1 MYKFL
6 FVLLLAA
13 QGLFAQNPCKIQN
26 LRIEQTACN
35 DEGIFYVYLVFERQN
50 TSGSFLVLGN
60 GKNYGTFPYQN
71 APVKIGPLK
80 ADCTTEYE
88 FLVKDAEFPDC
99 QAFAEMGKKCC
110 AVHCNI
116 YVDSIVSTCHDATL
130 DMAIAVSRP
139 AKNTGNFKLKINGEA
154 KGTFPLGG
162 HAIVNG
168 IPIDPLEPV
177 MEIIACLVDSETCCD
192 TFQYVNPC
200 FCSITGFKTQV
211 LDCNP
216 EDSTFSVKINF
227 TGTEVGDSF
236 MMGGN
241 NTTYGI
247 FAYNQLPVTIT
258 GLKFSDTEFYEFLVI
273 DQNSAVCFGAYELG
287 IVDSCRFN
295 CHIHTPTVEVLPCT
309 EDGKF
314 FARLQ
319 FTEENTGHGGFR
331 VRGNG
336 HIYGEFDYGQH
347 YYDIGPLDA
356 DCSTLYEF
364 VVRDIETESCQNVVH
379 LEEPVCCQEDCFI
392 REVSVTENCLDD
404 ILISYVINFDH
415 NQDSTK
421 IFGVWANGVKVGN
434 YSFGDL
440 PVTIQN
446 ITFDGTTVNFLVVN
460 LSNDNCRKEF
470 TREFVCATGH
480 GEGCKIQ
487 VTGKERGECTEDG
500 TFYVFFSI
508 RTENHGNHGFK
519 VTSPQAN
526 YVAEFQYGQNS
537 YKIGPFEGDCETK
550 YTFILQD
557 IAKPDCKADFGLETP
572 VCCDGH
578 EACYIRDVSI
588 TEICDGDR
596 LTAYKINFDHNQDS
610 TKIFGVWA
618 NGVKVGEFHFG
629 QLPIT
634 IQNITFNT
642 RVVVF
647 KIIALPNEAC
657 RKEIMYEFDC
667 LPGNGGNCQ
676 LDIEAFEHGECQD
689 NGEFFIFFKLKAT
702 NPGNQGFKVY
712 SANNLAVTSFAYG
725 QTTYKIGPF
734 AGDCVTKYRFLIKD
748 VAHPDCATE
757 FGLAEA
763 VCCSKAC
770 SIDSIRIEKT
780 ECINGLV
787 AVTLNFN
794 HFNTT
799 GSFTLKL
806 NGTVRGIYNYQ
817 DLPIVI
823 RQLETKTTYK
833 IFIQDNEKDCIE
845 DFSFQTPECASA
857 SEDEFWKGTRVFV
870 SGEEL
875 VIKVDQPVNSTLS
888 LGMTDLLGRH
898 FHDGILTSGE
908 NRLNLSGF
916 PSGLYLVTLTNRHFA
931 KSFKVVWHR

>member
-1 MYKFL
+1 M
-6 FVLLLAA
+6 LAA

-80 ADCTTEYE
+80 ADCTTDYE
-88 FLVKDAEFPDC
+88 FVVKDAEFPDC

-110 AVHCNI
+110 STNCHI
-116 YVDSIVSTCHDATL
+116 YVDSIFSICHDATL
-130 DMAIAVSRP
+130 DMEIAVSRP
-139 AKNTGNFKLKINGEA
+139 SQNSGNFKLKINGEP
-154 KGTFPLGG
+154 KGTFPVGSI
-162 HAIVNG
+162 ARVVG
-168 IPIDPLEPV
+168 IAIDPLEPV

-211 LDCNP
+211 LDCNQ

-227 TGTEVGDSF
+227 IGTEVGDSF
-236 MMGGN
+236 VIGGN

-247 FAYNQLPVTIT
+247 FAYNQLPVTIS
-258 GLKFSDTEFYEFLVI
+258 GLPFSDTEFYEFLVI
-273 DQNSAVCFGAYELG
+273 DRNSAVCFGAYELG

-295 CHIHTPTVEVLPCT
+295 CHIHTPTVEVLPCN

-336 HIYGEFDYGQH
+336 HIYGEFDYGRH
-347 YYDIGPLDA
+347 YYDIGPLEA
-356 DCSTLYEF
+356 DCATLYEF

-404 ILISYVINFDH
+404 ILISYVINFEH

-421 IFGVWANGVKVGN
+421 IFGLWANGVKVGN
-434 YSFGDL
+434 YYFGDL
-440 PVTIQN
+440 PVTVQN
-446 ITFDGTTVNFLVVN
+446 ITFDGPTVNFLIVN

-470 TREFVCATGH
+470 TREFVCATGN

-487 VTGKERGECTEDG
+487 VTGKERGECNEEG
-500 TFYVFFSI
+500 KFYVFFSI

-526 YVAEFQYGQNS
+526 YVAEFQYGHSS

-550 YTFILQD
+550 YSFIIQD

-578 EACYIRDVSI
+578 EACYIREVVI
-588 TEICDGDR
+588 TQICSGTMLQGYKVNFVHNRDSLQLFR
-596 LTAYKINFDHNQDS
+596 LLVNNVLIGNYTY
-610 TKIFGVWA
+610 
-618 NGVKVGEFHFG
+618 G
-629 QLPIT
+629 QLPLAIFNNSLNNQT
-634 IQNITFNT
+634 VTFKIVDFNNENCRAEQSFSFNCNSGGGNECKLEVLDWERSSCVDENYFYITFRLKAVNT
-642 RVVVF
+642 GD
-647 KIIALPNEAC
+647 A
-657 RKEIMYEFDC
+657 
-667 LPGNGGNCQ
+667 G
-676 LDIEAFEHGECQD
+676 
-689 NGEFFIFFKLKAT
+689 FFISDQDGLYA
-702 NPGNQGFKVY
+702 
-712 SANNLAVTSFAYG
+712 ASFEYG
-725 QTTYKIGPF
+725 KESYKIGPF
-734 AGDCVTKYRFLIKD
+734 EGDCMTTYKFIIEDLVKGNCVTHFEL
-748 VAHPDCATE
+748 P
-757 FGLAEA
+757 GP
-763 VCCSKAC
+763 VCCSEAC
-770 SIDSIRIEKT
+770 SFDSIRIEKA

-787 AVTLNFN
+787 AVTLNFD
-794 HFNTT
+794 HVNTT

-806 NGTVRGIYNYQ
+806 NGVVRGTYNYQ

-823 RQLETKTTYK
+823 RQLEPGATFK

-845 DFSFQTPECASA
+845 DFTFETPSCSVSTDDSFMQTVTAV
-857 SEDEFWKGTRVFV
+857 RVADGFRIEGKAGRLQQV
-870 SGEEL
+870 HVQLTDVTGRVLRVADFESLPVMLPMTTSPSGIYFITLRQQNE
-875 VIKVDQPVNSTLS
+875 VRTIKV
-888 LGMTDLLGRH
+888 
-898 FHDGILTSGE
+898 F
-908 NRLNLSGF
+908 
-916 PSGLYLVTLTNRHFA
+916 
-931 KSFKVVWHR
+931 WHL